1 MKKSKSKAAGTSNDT
16 PGGVEIAP
24 AALANLAD
32 RLKLD
37 LASQGQSKIKNT
49 PVNDGKTN
57 GKKERKEKQ
66 GNKKESQ
73 AAIKANGA
81 SNSLAKKSIPA
92 KQSGQ
97 KSEKKSTGGSNSEKK
112 SKTASTVNGDGRST
126 KEKDKKSKADSK
138 QSTYTAKEPAPAKAA
153 RNSKSS
159 STKKD
164 KKHSKTNASKTQ
176 ESTVNPLLDEILALG
191 GTKEDLD
198 LVENVD
204 SEEDITEEPEP
215 PKKSK
220 GNEKTVLTFLVS
232 LIQLAPARIA
242 GSAQILRPQWKISRC
257 LVR

>member
-49 PVNDGKTN
+49 PVNDGKIN
-57 GKKERKEKQ
+57 GKKEKKEKQ

-73 AAIKANGA
+73 AAINANGA
-81 SNSLAKKSIPA
+81 SNSLSKKSVTA
-92 KQSGQ
+92 KHSGQ
-97 KSEKKSTGGSNSEKK
+97 KSEKKSTGGSSSEKK
-112 SKTASTVNGDGRST
+112 SKTVSTVNGDGRST
-126 KEKDKKSKADSK
+126 KEKDKKSKAHSQ
-138 QSTYTAKEPAPAKAA
+138 QSGYTAKGPAPAKAE
-153 RNSKSS
+153 RNTKSS

-164 KKHSKTNASKTQ
+164 KKHSKASAAKTQ

-191 GTKEDLD
+191 GTKEDFD
-198 LVENVD
+198 LVEDVD
-204 SEEDITEEPEP
+204 SEEDIAEEPEP

-220 GNEKTVLTFLVS
+220 GNEKTVLTFFG
-232 LIQLAPARIA
+232 LANTTSSSKNCRLNSNP
-242 GSAQILRPQWKISRC
+242 
-257 LVR
+257 